1 MNDRKEVVHDPT
13 TPENDRG
20 SAAAELLPADDPFLH
35 PRRCRFRAA
44 LPGVARAISN
54 GWLLSAEQGRVRF
67 RCRGSRRGPRTKTV
81 CLDGLEFLRRFLL
94 HVLPRGFVRI
104 RSFGL
109 LAHRHRS
116 AVLAKCRQLLA
127 DSLTQDPPPA
137 MLSDEQQRA
146 VERRCPRCHCGLLRI
161 VAWLS
166 AAKLLLRQPDLPPLA
181 PFDSS

>member
-1 MNDRKEVVHDPT
+1 M
-13 TPENDRG
+13 
-20 SAAAELLPADDPFLH
+20 
-35 PRRCRFRAA
+35 RA
-44 LPGVARAISN
+44 N

-127 DSLTQDPPPA
+127 DSSTQDPPPA

-146 VERRCPRCHCGLLRI
+146 VERRCPRCHCGFLRI